1 MTERVLVT
9 GGGGFVAGWCIIEL
23 LKRDYRVRAT
33 LRSLDAANT
42 LRAAIARHVDP
53 GDRLEF
59 IAADLTDDTGW
70 SAAMAGVDRVLHV
83 ASPLGNGT
91 ALDRD
96 ANVAPARDGTLR
108 VLRAAVAAGV
118 KRVVMT
124 SAAATARRREGTV
137 SVNNETIWADPDAPG
152 LDPYRRSKIIAER
165 AAWDFMTAEG
175 GAAEFTTILP
185 GAVFGPVLD
194 PAKPGSARLIK
205 GLLEGNPRG
214 LLDIGL
220 AVVDV
225 RDLAA
230 LHVTA
235 MTAPAAVGERF
246 LATGTFVKM
255 IEIAHI
261 LRAGLGDAAAK
272 VPMRVLPNLLVRA
285 LAWFNPRI
293 RMFVADLG
301 GAVPAPPTRHGGCSA
316 SSRALR
322 RKPSSIAHEAW
333 LADCSGGAGV
343 LIRRHAS
350 PFAFHDAV
358 LRSAAR

>member
-9 GGGGFVAGWCIIEL
+9 GGSGFVAGWCIIEL

-33 LRSLDAANT
+33 LRSLDSADVVGAT
-42 LRAAIARHVDP
+42 IARHVDP

-59 IAADLTDDTGW
+59 VAADLTDDAGW
-70 SAAMAGVDRVLHV
+70 SAAMLGMDRVLHV

-91 ALDRD
+91 AQDRD
-96 ANVAPARDGTLR
+96 VYVGPARDGTLR

-124 SAAATARRREGTV
+124 SAAATACRRAGKV
-137 SVNNETIWADPDAPG
+137 SINNETIWADPDAPG

-175 GAAEFTTILP
+175 GTTEFTTILP

-194 PAKPGSARLIK
+194 PAKPGSARIIQ
-205 GLLEGNPRG
+205 GLLDGNPRG

-230 LHVTA
+230 LHVAA
-235 MTAPAAVGERF
+235 MAAPAAVGERF

-255 IEIAHI
+255 IEIARI
-261 LRAGLGDAAAK
+261 LRAGLGEVAAK
-272 VPMRVLPNLLVRA
+272 VPTRVLPNMLVRVM
-285 LAWFNPRI
+285 AWFNPRI
-293 RMFVADLG
+293 RMFAADLG
-301 GAVPAPPTRHGGCSA
+301 GAVPTPPDKA
-316 SSRALR
+316 R
-322 RKPSSIAHEAW
+322 RVLGFEPRPAQETIRDCARS
-333 LADCSGGAGV
+333 LAG
-343 LIRRHAS
+343 
-350 PFAFHDAV
+350 
-358 LRSAAR
+358 